1 MPIPQNLLLHLILI
15 PKQKFSVPF
24 NQNQA
29 KFTTNCLCFN
39 SPHPFQANAMTTAL
53 MNAETVARTINLI
66 IAPTVL
72 LSVCTLIQNGILGR
86 YTSVGD
92 RMRKIDQERLQLL
105 HDKSLPHWDERMALL
120 DKQVPVFIRRH
131 TLLQSSALTIYLAM
145 LILMTCMFA
154 IAISVIWTSNGW
166 AIAALFLFLTG
177 GAVLLIGVSLIAMEV
192 RISHLAICY
201 ELRRLSTWGK
211 F

>member
-1 MPIPQNLLLHLILI
+1 
-15 PKQKFSVPF
+15 
-24 NQNQA
+24 
-29 KFTTNCLCFN
+29 
-39 SPHPFQANAMTTAL
+39 

-105 HDKSLPHWDERMALL
+105 HDKSLSHWDERMTLL

-131 TLLQSSALTIYLAM
+131 TLLQSAALTIYLAM
-145 LILMTCMFA
+145 LILMICMFA
-154 IAISVIWTSNGW
+154 IAISVIWTSNIW

-177 GAVLLIGVSLIAMEV
+177 GVVLLVGVALIAMEI

-201 ELRRLSTWGK
+201 ELRRLSTWRE